1 MLGKLYGSPEGKC
14 YGEKLGEGGQ
24 SLLGM
29 SLLIPL
35 GGEQVD
41 AGLWDSAPARRS
53 ICLLVPQLG
62 SEG

>member
-1 MLGKLYGSPEGKC
+1 MLGVTGLVQW
-14 YGEKLGEGGQ
+14 GEGGQ